1 MKIIFLIIALLFFPS
16 ETHANFMTFTDS
28 LGMDRKPR
36 HIYFDSVTTFYYS
49 LYSVCTAG
57 DSCFVQIDVYGKE
70 NGVKVGAS
78 TKGFFMAGRL
88 NDPSVKPLW
97 MTFRRADFW
106 NDNWSAK
113 KDSTYLIQISVTSK
127 TVGFAVGSVTDTIS
141 TYPDKKPPS
150 VNTRRIQRKIYEWKK
165 LMPDLLG
172 RVK

>member
-1 MKIIFLIIALLFFPS
+1 MKTIFLIIPLLLFPFLAN
-16 ETHANFMTFTDS
+16 ANFLTFTDT
-28 LGMDRKPR
+28 LGVQAKPR

-97 MTFRRADFW
+97 MTFRREDFR

-113 KDSTYLIQISVTSK
+113 KDSNYLIQISVTSK
-127 TVGFAVGSVTDTIS
+127 TVGFAGSVTDTIS

-150 VNTRRIQRKIYEWKK
+150 VNTRKIQRKIYEWKK